1 MLKSDDVP
9 SCRASNN
16 VHIWDDSDESIF
28 LFHLISGG
36 TPGSQ
41 VAERRKL
48 GDRSKAVNTEF
59 CFITFFFVLLL
70 NSALMFLRGKISCRC
85 CKDQCLTQPE

>member
-1 MLKSDDVP
+1 MSRIKQCSHMGRQRRV
-9 SCRASNN
+9 RQ
-16 VHIWDDSDESIF
+16 F
-28 LFHLISGG
+28 FFFHLLSGG

-59 CFITFFFVLLL
+59 CFITFCFVLLL
-70 NSALMFLRGKISCRC
+70 NSALMFLRGKIKLS
-85 CKDQCLTQPE
+85 LL